1 MTVADLK
8 QELKKAIDDAP
19 ESVLVDML
27 DYLNQIKKTPENKI
41 DLMRHLGQILRE
53 DNALLQRLAL

>member
-8 QELKKAIDDAP
+8 FEISKAMDEVP
-19 ESVLVDML
+19 ESVLIDIL
-27 DYLNQIKKTPENKI
+27 DYLKQVKVSPKEKI

-53 DNALLQRLAL
+53 DKELLQRLAL